1 MSSGTGDDGKG
12 GDAGRRWLKRL
23 ASLPVGEAAELLVL
37 ARSRIRESPVE
48 HAKAAAD
55 VTRALSD
62 VRAGLP
68 SDSFQ
73 ALRRAVLLVARRDW
87 TAAAYLAECAPP
99 LAREHPDTLDWVGE
113 AVARAIQADRTLARQ
128 LARTLPGCAGRIED
142 RDARLRVIS
151 ALSDLCRRFPGLGLA
166 ALPTVEALLDEGSPE
181 GLAKFLEEA
190 LDLAGRSEVVARSF
204 LLRESSAGQHAWDNQ
219 RDGLALQSVART
231 LQFYAESHVGE
242 HIEVRASTD
251 LPAGMG
257 MPPGAIA
264 ITDGRRIFLVPRLDR
279 FEDPEA
285 NFRLY
290 KVATAHEVGRIEFG
304 TFRLDPHAVPGLDPI
319 DVEHP
324 PGDGEGNPVLVFA
337 SRFEDEALAQ
347 RVLLFAEDLRVDACL
362 RREYPGLARDIEE
375 MANVERE
382 DRPDIDALEG
392 TEQLLELL
400 ARRLWYGETL
410 PDGDVWKRFRQAA
423 WLLEAL
429 RHPGAGVQDSAGA
442 AARLYR
448 LLGGEGAPGGV
459 PEPEP
464 ESPQG
469 GTSVGVLR
477 RGGEGDEVGD
487 GPPGDGPDIILD
499 PDGLLNEGGSPESG
513 EDTGSGAGRSDPR
526 GGDGETGDGVPSGST
541 RPFHGGVVP
550 DVEDA
555 AQRALEERA
564 ARIQRA
570 LDARGVP
577 ASLRE
582 IMSALE
588 LDPEVSDRALEQS
601 IIDGF
606 REGLRRNDSTGERGP
621 DRQGEADTGA
631 VLHRYPEW
639 DEQIGDYRP
648 RWTTVWERRAEGNA
662 GAFVDA
668 VLAEHRPMV
677 SQLRREF
684 QMLRPTGLGRERR
697 ALDGEELDLDAL
709 VEDLVDRR
717 MGLPADGRVYQRRRY
732 STRDVA
738 VAFLVD
744 LSASTREGVG
754 ESGKSVIEVEK
765 EALVLMCEA
774 LEALGDRY
782 GIFGFSGR
790 GRQMVTFDVFKD
802 FGDHY
807 GSDVKGR
814 IGAMTYRMEN
824 RDGAAIRHATQ
835 RLMEVDAR
843 TRLLILLSDGKPL
856 DCGCDLYQASY
867 AQADTRTALREARA
881 KRVHPFCITVDPQGE
896 DYLEE
901 MYGAVWYAVI
911 DSVAALPSRLPGI
924 YRRLTT

>member
-1 MSSGTGDDGKG
+1 MSSGNGDDGKG
-12 GDAGRRWLKRL
+12 SDAGRRWLKRI

-55 VTRALSD
+55 VTRALGD
-62 VRAGLP
+62 VRPGLP
-68 SDSFQ
+68 SDAFQ

-128 LARTLPGCAGRIED
+128 LARILPGCAGRIDD
-142 RDARLRVIS
+142 REARLRVIS

-166 ALPTVEALLDEGSPE
+166 ALPTVESLLEEGSPE
-181 GLAKFLEEA
+181 GLARFLEEA
-190 LDLAGRSEVVARSF
+190 LTLAGRSEVVARSF
-204 LLRESSAGQHAWDNQ
+204 LLRESRAGQHAWDNQ
-219 RDGLALQSVART
+219 RDGLPLQAVART

-242 HIEVRASTD
+242 HIEVRAATD
-251 LPAGMG
+251 LPPGMG

-279 FEDPEA
+279 FDDPEA

-304 TFRLDPHAVPGLDPI
+304 TFDLDPHGVPGLDPI
-319 DVEHP
+319 DVERP
-324 PGDGEGNPVLVFA
+324 EVDADGNPVLVFA
-337 SRFEDEALAQ
+337 SRFEDQALAQ
-347 RVLLFAEDLRVDACL
+347 RLILFAEDLRVDACL

-375 MANVERE
+375 MARVERL
-382 DRPDIDALEG
+382 DRPDIDELEG
-392 TEQLLELL
+392 PEQLLELL
-400 ARRLWYGETL
+400 ARRLWYGEAL
-410 PDGDVWKRFRQAA
+410 PDGDVWRRFRESA

-448 LLGGEGAPGGV
+448 LLGGEGEPGDV
-459 PEPEP
+459 PEPPP
-464 ESPQG
+464 EQPG
-469 GTSVGVLR
+469 GGVSIGVLR
-477 RGGEGDEVGD
+477 RGDEGDEEGDGSAGD
-487 GPPGDGPDIILD
+487 GPSIVLDPEGVMDDGAGGGPD
-499 PDGLLNEGGSPESG
+499 G
-513 EDTGSGAGRSDPR
+513 GAGGPHDPR
-526 GGDGETGDGVPSGST
+526 GGDSRSGDGAATGTT

-555 AQRALEERA
+555 SQKALEQRA

-570 LDARGVP
+570 LDARGIP

-582 IMSALE
+582 IMNALE
-588 LDPEVSDRALEQS
+588 LDPELSDRALEQS

-606 REGLRRNDSTGERGP
+606 REGLRRSDKDARP
-621 DRQGEADTGA
+621 RLRQGEADTGA

-668 VLAEHRPMV
+668 VLAEHGPMV

-697 ALDGEELDLDAL
+697 ARDGEELDLDAL
-709 VEDLVDRR
+709 VADLVDRR
-717 MGLPADGRVYQRRRY
+717 VGLPADGRVYQRRRY

-744 LSASTREGVG
+744 LSASTRESVG

-802 FGDHY
+802 FGERY
-807 GSDVKGR
+807 GGDVKGR

-824 RDGAAIRHATQ
+824 RDGAAIRHATR
-835 RLMEVDAR
+835 RLMDVDAR
-843 TRLLILLSDGKPL
+843 SRLLILLSDGKPL

-881 KRVHPFCITVDPQGE
+881 QRIHPFCITVDPQGE
-896 DYLEE
+896 DYLKE
-901 MYGAVWYAVI
+901 MYGAVRYAVI
-911 DSVAALPSRLPGI
+911 DSVTALPSRLPAI